1 MKTLYNTIKIKYSRL
16 GYLPDYPPHLI
27 SDEEMFDVFL
37 PFKTVQNAHNEI
49 NEKELC
55 VFKDFYPNILG
66 EMDEKYNE
74 LIDNIAYHINIVKTK
89 NRDDLKLPDWIYTY
103 MLGEALSPTT
113 STYNDLQSVYDLLN
127 IKMESDSYNEY
138 IYKACYNVS
147 EYWLSR
153 YPVGALNHRPPTM
166 FIEPHVLKA
175 LRLAKADPQ
184 LNAQLINAIAKE
196 I

>member
-16 GYLPDYPPHLI
+16 GYLPDCPPHLI
-27 SDEEMFDVFL
+27 SDEEMFDAFL
-37 PFKTVQNAHNEI
+37 PFKTVENAHNEI
-49 NEKELC
+49 NESELC

-74 LIDNIAYHINIVKTK
+74 LIDNIAYHINIVRTK
-89 NRDDLKLPDWIYTY
+89 NRDDSQLPDWIYTY

-113 STYNDLQSVYDLLN
+113 STYNDLQSIHDLLN

-147 EYWLSR
+147 RYWLSR

-166 FIEPHVLKA
+166 FMEPHVLKA

-184 LNAQLINAIAKE
+184 LNAQILNAIAKE